1 MNRRKLV
8 SMALSLMMVTAS
20 LGTINGTALVKGADT
35 WRSSLYP
42 SNWTPGYTNSS
53 GQFLQDFSYAGYEK
67 GEKEVPTQMSGMY
80 VNVVN
85 YGADSTGAKD
95 STSAIQNAINAVE
108 ASGGGTVYLPE
119 GTIQGKANYFKFSS
133 FKNKRQQ
140 HLI

>member
-20 LGTINGTALVKGADT
+20 LGTINGTASVKGADT

-80 VNVVN
+80 V
-85 YGADSTGAKD
+85 SKLW
-95 STSAIQNAINAVE
+95 S
-108 ASGGGTVYLPE
+108 
-119 GTIQGKANYFKFSS
+119 
-133 FKNKRQQ
+133 
-140 HLI
+140 